1 MINTGEQEAY
11 ILVDRFIETGM
22 PFAMYRIPGEK
33 VIHLMVQLN
42 SEVSLFNDI
51 EELNGRSGFVI
62 APFRIGKDTPI
73 VLLRPDEVCEIEFD
87 STKECSDDIKPDYYS
102 PVAERA
108 NMPVVLAFSSRHC
121 VKSSSISWYFPV
133 IRNWTFHR
141 NFHRQQ
147 LFMRLVGGICIPM
160 SIYAILHKPG
170 YGWVV
175 LRKLFLQEK
184 KMNGAR

>member
-33 VIHLMVQLN
+33 VIHLMVQFN

-73 VLLRPDEVCEIEFD
+73 VLLRPDEVREIEFD
-87 STKECSDDIKPDYYS
+87 STKECLDDIKPDYYRS
-102 PVAERA
+102 VVERCQSLFI
-108 NMPVVLAFSSRHC
+108 MRHVRTSIPVVLTSSSRHC
-121 VKSSSISWYFPV
+121 VKSSSISWCFP
-133 IRNWTFHR
+133 
-141 NFHRQQ
+141 
-147 LFMRLVGGICIPM
+147 
-160 SIYAILHKPG
+160 
-170 YGWVV
+170 
-175 LRKLFLQEK
+175 
-184 KMNGAR
+184 

>member
-42 SEVSLFNDI
+42 SDVRLFNDL

-62 APFRIGKDTPI
+62 APFRIG
-73 VLLRPDEVCEIEFD
+73 
-87 STKECSDDIKPDYYS
+87 
-102 PVAERA
+102 
-108 NMPVVLAFSSRHC
+108 
-121 VKSSSISWYFPV
+121 SWYFPV

-160 SIYAILHKPG
+160 SIYVILHKPG

>member
-62 APFRIGKDTPI
+62 APFRIGKDAPI

-87 STKECSDDIKPDYYS
+87 STKECSDDIKTDYYS

-108 NMPVVLAFSSRHC
+108 P
-121 VKSSSISWYFPV
+121 KSVHSTLLY
-133 IRNWTFHR
+133 H
-141 NFHRQQ
+141 
-147 LFMRLVGGICIPM
+147 
-160 SIYAILHKPG
+160 
-170 YGWVV
+170 
-175 LRKLFLQEK
+175 
-184 KMNGAR
+184 

>member
-73 VLLRPDEVCEIEFD
+73 VLLRPDEVREIEFD
-87 STKECSDDIKPDYYS
+87 STKECLDDK
-102 PVAERA
+102 AG
-108 NMPVVLAFSSRHC
+108 L
-121 VKSSSISWYFPV
+121 
-133 IRNWTFHR
+133 
-141 NFHRQQ
+141 
-147 LFMRLVGGICIPM
+147 L
-160 SIYAILHKPG
+160 
-170 YGWVV
+170 
-175 LRKLFLQEK
+175 
-184 KMNGAR
+184 